1 MFNNTLFV
9 LAELSPQLDNDENN
23 VSIENISNS
32 NIDDFKDTFDYI
44 GIKVITGILFVYCII
59 FNNGFYFCMGQNLLV
74 LYFSQKCI

>member
-32 NIDDFKDTFDYI
+32 NIDDFKDTFDI
-44 GIKVITGILFVYCII
+44 
-59 FNNGFYFCMGQNLLV
+59 
-74 LYFSQKCI
+74 